1 MTQWI
6 PFVEG
11 EYLVDQAYMLAPDN
25 SAAALEDVIV
35 EVYSDRQ
42 GVRHLK
48 GHCRV
53 RNILMIELL
62 EDNDDLDL
70 LLDFGNEFK
79 YWLKAPELNTGKIF
93 SPDTKSTLWFAP
105 TTPWKQVPE
114 NEFVE
119 LMSRLRLLS
128 DGPAG

>member
-6 PFVEG
+6 PFAEG
-11 EYLVDQAYMLAPDN
+11 EYLVDQAYLLTSDN
-25 SAAALEDVIV
+25 SAAALENVII

-42 GVRHLK
+42 GKRHLK

-53 RNILMIELL
+53 RNMLMIELL

-70 LLDFGNEFK
+70 LLDFGDEFK
-79 YWLKAPELNTGKIF
+79 YLLKAPDLNAGKVF
-93 SPDTKSTLWFAP
+93 SPGAKSTLWFAP
-105 TTPWKQVPE
+105 KTAWEQIPE

-119 LMSRLRLLS
+119 FLSNLRLIS
-128 DGPAG
+128 E

>member
-6 PFVEG
+6 PFAEG
-11 EYLVDQAYMLAPDN
+11 EYLVDQAYLLAPDN
-25 SAAALEDVIV
+25 SAAALENVII

-42 GVRHLK
+42 GKRHLK

-53 RNILMIELL
+53 RNMLMIELL

-70 LLDFGNEFK
+70 LLDFGDEFK
-79 YWLKAPELNTGKIF
+79 YRLKAPDLNAGKVF
-93 SPDTKSTLWFAP
+93 SPAAKSTLWFAP
-105 TTPWKQVPE
+105 TTVWEQIPE

-119 LMSRLRLLS
+119 FLSNLRLIS
-128 DGPAG
+128 E

>member
-6 PFVEG
+6 PFAEG
-11 EYLVDQAYMLAPDN
+11 EYLVDQAYLLAPDN
-25 SAAALEDVIV
+25 SAAALENVII

-42 GVRHLK
+42 GKRHLK

-53 RNILMIELL
+53 RNMLMIELL

-70 LLDFGNEFK
+70 LLDFGDEFK
-79 YWLKAPELNTGKIF
+79 YRLKAPDLNAGKVF
-93 SPDTKSTLWFAP
+93 SPTAKSTLWFAP
-105 TTPWKQVPE
+105 TTAWEQIPE

-119 LMSRLRLLS
+119 FLSNLRLIS
-128 DGPAG
+128 E